1 VGHRALG
8 RIHGCDKP
16 SQTEE
21 SDVQNANPEL
31 SEATSTRYYGDWQNA
46 SDISIK
52 KSILSLL
59 TSSLRQDQSEAITGK
74 GKLTLRATIQEEE
87 EHGKRKRK

>member
-31 SEATSTRYYGDWQNA
+31 SEATSTRYYGDWKTLQ
-46 SDISIK
+46 
-52 KSILSLL
+52 ILVSRSPYSLL